1 MQTRDVPQLEL
12 PPRVGF
18 SKVRV
23 TRITG
28 VRPPQIGARLYPRN
42 KERVLRKLL
51 VGVLAGA
58 VMLAVAAIAYAET
71 QTTYSQKYTTNK
83 AGKSAGTNFDT
94 TSIDPENSAEN
105 EQPAKT
111 RKLVIG
117 FPAGTKIV
125 QSVKPYCAQ
134 LDESAENVC
143 PKNTQIGSGTAEVRL
158 KFPGS
163 APIPAKV
170 TAYNRKGG
178 LWLYVVPQ
186 VAGQAPVV
194 IKPNFQGLK
203 LVTNLTPLCVL
214 NDCATNGEAVLTAF
228 HLDTKAY
235 SKGKGKKRKNFIT
248 TPKTCKAVGFK
259 FTADFTYDDGST
271 KHFDDVQKCKK

>member
-1 MQTRDVPQLEL
+1 
-12 PPRVGF
+12 
-18 SKVRV
+18 
-23 TRITG
+23 
-28 VRPPQIGARLYPRN
+28 
-42 KERVLRKLL
+42 LRKLL
-51 VGVLAGA
+51 VGVTAGV
-58 VMLAVAAIAYAET
+58 VMLAVAAIAFAAT

-94 TSIDPENSAEN
+94 TSIDPDNTAEN
-105 EQPAKT
+105 QQPAKT

-117 FPAGTKIV
+117 FPAGTKID
-125 QSVKPYCAQ
+125 QSVKPYCAT
-134 LDESAENVC
+134 LDESANDVC

-170 TAYNRKGG
+170 TAYNRKKG

-194 IKPNFQGLK
+194 IKPSFQGLK
-203 LVTNLTPLCVL
+203 LITILTPLCVL
-214 NDCATNGEAVLTAF
+214 NDCATNGEAVLTKF

-235 SKGKGKKRKNFIT
+235 KKGKGKKTKYFIKTPTKCT
-248 TPKTCKAVGFK
+248 TAGWK
-259 FTADFTYDDGST
+259 FTADFTYDDGTT
-271 KHFDDVQKCKK
+271 KHLETLQKCKK